1 MIYAYYRK
9 LSRQNTERVINQI
22 YQWAEKNK
30 MQIDEFMWEDYVMQK
45 ISFDKRNLAMHLL
58 PKMKDGDLLIV
69 SQLSCLGRSAAEL
82 DMLFNQILKEKLIRI
97 VCIPIELDIDFANL
111 TPSDE
116 ATLEKITYAAK
127 LQGFLSHEVT
137 ESALSAKRE
146 KGVKMGAASEKYK
159 DNLKNKTEE
168 EREAIHKKRGETKSR
183 RYLDR
188 KDIVI
193 FIEILKKVFGKACDG
208 EPFCWN
214 WDIINTKLDNR
225 NKIFSLMKDYQDA
238 DSTLFRDWDFS
249 GNVLSVRLQSKLS
262 NTISSIHRSIITL
275 HAVEKKVKKRGKD
288 KQDNDKKYIKQQK
301 ESAIDKLKLRAIEK
315 DTKESQK
322 MLSAIFE
329 NSDINEDGKIS
340 LSSTNAIKE
349 IMISLLSKEQ
359 WSHNEVDSLCKH
371 WGLLMGSVLEQIN
384 EYSYSIVE
392 DSVISEDDDNIYVVT
407 EYKQYLL

>member
-9 LSRQNTERVINQI
+9 LSIQNTERALNQI

-30 MQIDEFMWEDYVMQK
+30 MQIDEFMWEDSVKQK
-45 ISFDKRNLAMHLL
+45 ISFDKRNLAMFLL

-82 DMLFNQILKEKLIRI
+82 DILFNKILKGKKIRI
-97 VCIPIELDIDFANL
+97 VCIPIGLDIDFANL
-111 TPSDE
+111 TPSDK

-127 LQGFLSHEVT
+127 LQAFLSHEVT
-137 ESALSAKRE
+137 KSALSAKRE

-168 EREAIHKKRGETKSR
+168 ERDAIHKKRGETKSR

-193 FIEILKKVFGKACDG
+193 FIEILKKVFGKACYG

-225 NKIFSLMKDYQDA
+225 IKIFSLMKDYKDA
-238 DSTLFRDWDFS
+238 DSTLFQDWDFS
-249 GNVLSVRLQSKLS
+249 DNMLSARLQCKLS

-275 HAVEKKVKKRGKD
+275 HAVESKVKKRGKD
-288 KQDNDKKYIKQQK
+288 KQDNDKIFIKQQK
-301 ESAIDKLKLRAIEK
+301 DSAIDKLKLRAIEK
-315 DTKESQK
+315 DTKKSQR
-322 MLSAIFE
+322 MLSAIYE
-329 NSDINEDGKIS
+329 DSDINEDSNVS

-359 WSHNEVDSLCKH
+359 WSHNEVDSLCKR
-371 WGLLMGSVLEQIN
+371 WGLLIGSVLEQIN
-384 EYSYSIVE
+384 EYSYSKVE